1 MSNVPVAIIASNRP
15 HYLYTMLRTLLAT
28 PGVNKSNIVVF
39 IDGFFQEPLLVTQ
52 LFSLKAIQHAPLGRK
67 NARVS
72 QHYKAS
78 LKAIFSLFPAANHAL
93 VLEEDLDVSPDL
105 FAYFSQTLPLL
116 EDPSLYCISAWN
128 DLGYEHSVSQDASLL
143 MRVETMPG
151 LGWLL
156 KRSLYNELESKWPP
170 ADVLWDWDMWLRLSS
185 VRKGRECIIPDVS
198 RTYHFGSSGLN
209 MNSFFHERYFKN
221 HAFNRISFVNLS
233 HSLIHMKRDPYEQL
247 MKQLIV
253 NATLLPFDPCDLHV
267 NWPESGL
274 YLYAFQMN
282 TSTDQSGWL
291 RIAKCL
297 KVWDLDARGSHGLV
311 YRLFPKPRTQLLVIG
326 VPYSRYSKLRPLY
339 IPASSTYSYSSSS
352 SIVHSNGANLHAK
365 HS

>member
-1 MSNVPVAIIASNRP
+1 MADVPVAIIASNRP

-78 LKAIFSLFPAANHAL
+78 LKALFSLFPSANHAL

-116 EDPSLYCISAWN
+116 RDPSLYCVSAWN

-156 KRSLYNELESKWPP
+156 KRSLFNELEGKWPT
-170 ADVLWDWDMWLRLSS
+170 ADVAWDWDMWLRLSS

-221 HAFNRISFVNLS
+221 HAFNRISFVDLS
-233 HSLIHMKRDPYEQL
+233 KSIVDMQRDPYEKL
-247 MKQLIV
+247 MKQLILH
-253 NATLLPFDPCDLHV
+253 ASPLPFDPCDVNV
-267 NWPESGL
+267 NWPDSGL
-274 YLYAFQMN
+274 FVYTFNMN
-282 TSTDQSGWL
+282 TITDQTGWL

-311 YRLFPKPRTQLLVIG
+311 YRLFPKPRTQLLVMG
-326 VPYSRYSKLRPLY
+326 VPYSRYSKLRQKY
-339 IPASSTYSYSSSS
+339 SSTSVSTRT
-352 SIVHSNGANLHAK
+352 GANA
-365 HS
+365 